1 MTRLTIHIHNRKQLD
16 DFLNSLASMASAA
29 RLKGQNFLRASNPAE
44 RLETQNRNMKRSVKK
59 LDYTNVWR
67 S

>member
-44 RLETQNRNMKRSVKK
+44 RLETQKMKPNGGIKS
-59 LDYTNVWR
+59 DHAYVWG